1 MCAICVCLL
10 FTRMCISEP
19 RLYHSPMLSMT
30 VAFSLFLAHSCIP
43 FYPAYLSYL
52 RNPLC
57 VVFILYILLLLL
69 YIYIRIVHFFSVS
82 LNSQQTLCCTIK
94 FRNKTCNVA
103 QGNRQRK
110 FNPFNY
116 MAILYVW
123 HALDRDC
130 TQFEMCCLR
139 ICQPHFSFSSLT
151 GKLKQK
157 KYVQMV
163 FACSF
168 RTHSLS
174 FIPLDFSGSFLLPF
188 ILRQCLGPSNHS
200 WS

>member
-1 MCAICVCLL
+1 
-10 FTRMCISEP
+10 
-19 RLYHSPMLSMT
+19 
-30 VAFSLFLAHSCIP
+30 
-43 FYPAYLSYL
+43 
-52 RNPLC
+52 
-57 VVFILYILLLLL
+57 
-69 YIYIRIVHFFSVS
+69 
-82 LNSQQTLCCTIK
+82 
-94 FRNKTCNVA
+94 
-103 QGNRQRK
+103 
-110 FNPFNY
+110 

-168 RTHSLS
+168 RTL
-174 FIPLDFSGSFLLPF
+174 FRSFLLISLAPF
-188 ILRQCLGPSNHS
+188 CFPSFYANALVPPTIHGHKKSWIYFVWLGLSLFCAFLSPLKITYSYLFKPNNDIALVHSVCTVDERALSIIILLGNQ
-200 WS
+200 